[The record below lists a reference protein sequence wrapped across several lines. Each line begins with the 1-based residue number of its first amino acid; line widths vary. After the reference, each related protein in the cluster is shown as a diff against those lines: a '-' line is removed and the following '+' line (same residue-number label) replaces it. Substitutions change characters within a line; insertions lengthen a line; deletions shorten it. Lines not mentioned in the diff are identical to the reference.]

1 MPILMMTEV
10 PGADAALADGM
21 RHAGVLD
28 ALQAARGFRGHW
40 SGAADSGYKVTE
52 LWDSRED
59 CQAFFD
65 RNIVP
70 NFPPRIEPPHL
81 EFFELNLAI
90 KPAS

>member
-1 MPILMMTEV
+1 MPVLMITEV
-10 PGADAALADGM
+10 SGADAALAERM
-21 RHAGVLD
+21 RQVGVID

-40 SGAADSGYKVTE
+40 SGAASSGYRVTE

-70 NFPPRIEPPHL
+70 NVPPGIEAPHL
-81 EFFELNLAI
+81 EFFELNLEVQ
-90 KPAS
+90 PAP

>member
-1 MPILMMTEV
+1 MPVLMITEV
-10 PGADAALADGM
+10 SGADAALAERM
-21 RHAGVLD
+21 RQVGVID

-40 SGAADSGYKVTE
+40 SGAASSGYRVTE

-70 NFPPRIEPPHL
+70 NVPPGTEAPHL
-81 EFFELNLAI
+81 EFFELNLEVQ
-90 KPAS
+90 PAP